1 MIEKGL
7 SRRTAVAALAAALA
21 GCGGRDAEPVRLA
34 QGPAP
39 GQDALEWAVAG
50 RWRAADTREDETR
63 RPLETLRFLQLRPGD
78 TVIDIWPGA
87 GWWSR
92 ILAPYAA
99 ATAGVYLA
107 AQFETGPGA
116 DRDVAALVRG
126 YRVSLRARPEVYG
139 DVRLTTF
146 GRDSGPL
153 APPATADLVFMPSR
167 LHALLAAGLAEK
179 AMRDAYAA
187 LEPAGRLGVVQP
199 RSAPGALPDPT
210 GADERLPQPLVVRL
224 AEEAGFLLESSALPA
239 PSPAPDRMT
248 LLFRKP
254 AA

>member
-1 MIEKGL
+1 MVQEGL
-7 SRRTAVAALAAALA
+7 SRRAVLTALAVAAA
-21 GCGGRDAEPVRLA
+21 GCDGRNAP
-34 QGPAP
+34 PAPPPQAPGP

-50 RWRAADTREDETR
+50 RWRAADTREDESR

-78 TVIDIWPGA
+78 TVIEIWPGA

-92 ILAPYAA
+92 ILAPYAS
-99 ATAGVYLA
+99 ATAGVYRP
-107 AQFETGPGA
+107 AQFENGPGA
-116 DRDVAALVRG
+116 DRDVAALVEG
-126 YRVSLRARPEVYG
+126 YRSSLRARPEVYG
-139 DVRLTTF
+139 DVRMTAF

-153 APPATADLVFMPSR
+153 APPGTADLVFIPGR

-187 LEPAGRLGVVQP
+187 LEPAGRLGVLQP
-199 RSAPGALPDPT
+199 RSAPGALPDPA

-224 AEEAGFLLESSALPA
+224 AEEAGFLLESSAP
-239 PSPAPDRMT
+239 PIPGPDRMT